1 MKILVFS
8 DTHGRTDKMY
18 DIISRKKSSELVI
31 HLGDCC
37 SDLESV
43 RGSFPEKAFLGVR
56 GNCDFF
62 RTEDY
67 PEFRTVTLEGH
78 TFFMSHGHMYG
89 VKGASSFDTLAYT
102 AVSKGAQTA
111 LFGHTHKS
119 LYKTVGGVTLFN
131 PGSLEEPRDLKGPS
145 YGMITIENG
154 KCVFEIINE

>member
-18 DIISRKKSSELVI
+18 DIISRKKSAELVI

-67 PEFRTVTLEGH
+67 PEFRTVTLEGPH
-78 TFFMSHGHMYG
+78 IFYESR
-89 VKGASSFDTLAYT
+89 
-102 AVSKGAQTA
+102 
-111 LFGHTHKS
+111 TH
-119 LYKTVGGVTLFN
+119 V
-131 PGSLEEPRDLKGPS
+131 RR
-145 YGMITIENG
+145 
-154 KCVFEIINE
+154 